1 MTKSFIQ
8 YTLSFIVL
16 VIAQV
21 LIFNHICIFN
31 IAIPY
36 IFIIFIIL
44 LPVTINLNWL
54 IALSFLMGFSVD
66 IFSDTLGMNA
76 LACTLLSVL
85 RKPIF
90 NTFIPREND
99 LDNPIPSIRN
109 IGVPAFVKYSALITI
124 VYCLLITV
132 IQMFSFDKIGL
143 LTARFIGSSIL
154 TFLIIWGIASLIDS
168 GREKKL

>member
-1 MTKSFIQ
+1 MTKSLVQ
-8 YTLSFIVL
+8 YIISFVLL
-16 VIAQV
+16 VIAQA

-36 IFIIFIIL
+36 VFIIFIIL
-44 LPVTINLNWL
+44 LPVTINPGWL
-54 IALSFLMGFSVD
+54 IALSFFLGFSVD

-76 LACTLLSVL
+76 LACTLLSVA

-90 NTFIPREND
+90 HIFISRESD
-99 LDNPIPSIRN
+99 LDNPVPSIRN
-109 IGVPAFVKYSALITI
+109 IGSAAFVKYSALVTI
-124 VYCLLITV
+124 LYCFLITV
-132 IQMFSFDKIGL
+132 IQMFTFDKPLL
-143 LTARFIGSSIL
+143 LTARFFGSSIL